1 MTPLMH
7 QNILIKVYK
16 HTMTNVTLE
25 AISELLQTEL
35 KPIKD
40 ELLVIRQTLDSHTLA
55 LDALVKNTSNLQTE
69 FVIMKDRLEKYE
81 KVIKFLGQ
89 KLDVDVESML
99 H

>member
-1 MTPLMH
+1 
-7 QNILIKVYK
+7 
-16 HTMTNVTLE
+16 MTNVTLE